1 MKLTG
6 AQAIVK
12 TLEMEGVE
20 VIFGIPGGATL
31 NIYDVLRDSKIKHYL
46 MRHEQVA
53 AHAADGYARASG
65 KVGVCMATSG
75 PGATN
80 LVTGIANAYMDS
92 IPIVAVT
99 GQVATSVIGTDAF
112 QEADTT
118 GITLPIVKHSY
129 LITNPEEIPSVIREA
144 FHIASTGRPGPV
156 VIDVPKDM
164 TIAKIKYEF
173 PEKVSLP
180 GYQPTYRGHVK
191 QIRQAVKAILEAER
205 PILFA
210 GGGVIASGASSELKE
225 LAELLNLPV
234 TYTLMGKGAFP
245 ERHPLSL
252 GMLGMHGT
260 CYANFAMVE
269 TDLIIAV
276 GVRFDDRATGR
287 LDRFA
292 PKAKIIHI
300 DIDPAEIGKNVPV
313 FIPIVGDAKT
323 VLNQL
328 LEELKGKDRSTFPTY
343 SKWHEIIQGWRREY
357 PLTYP
362 DDDELRPQFVVDM
375 IYQLTKDRKTIIT
388 TGVGQNQMWAAQFY
402 HQEKPRRFL
411 SSGGLGTMGYG
422 FPAAIGAQVAQPD
435 ALVVDI
441 DGDGSFQMVL
451 QDLATVSIYNL
462 PVKVVIMNNGYLGM
476 VRQWQQLFYGRRYFA
491 VDLAPGVPDFKK
503 LAEAYGVRGITVKKK
518 DELVPALEKAF
529 SEPVPYVVD
538 VWISREENV
547 FPMVPAG
554 AGLDELLKGEEK

>member
-1 MKLTG
+1 
-6 AQAIVK
+6 
-12 TLEMEGVE
+12 
-20 VIFGIPGGATL
+20 
-31 NIYDVLRDSKIKHYL
+31 
-46 MRHEQVA
+46 
-53 AHAADGYARASG
+53 
-65 KVGVCMATSG
+65 
-75 PGATN
+75 
-80 LVTGIANAYMDS
+80 MDS
-92 IPIVAVT
+92 IPIIAIT
-99 GQVATSVIGTDAF
+99 GQVSTSVIGTDAF

-173 PEKVSLP
+173 PEKISLP
-180 GYQPTYRGHVK
+180 GYQPTYRGHIK
-191 QIRQAVKAILEAER
+191 QIRQAVKAILEAEK

-225 LAELLNLPV
+225 FAELLNLPV

-245 ERHPLSL
+245 ETHPLSL

-328 LEELKGKDRSTFPTY
+328 LEELKKKDRASFPTY

-375 IYQLTKDRKTIIT
+375 IYQLTKDRETIIT

-402 HQEKPRRFL
+402 HQKKPRRFL

-503 LAEAYGVRGITVKKK
+503 LAEAYGVKGITVKRK

-529 SEPVPYVVD
+529 SEPVPYVID

-554 AGLDELLKGEEK
+554 AGLDELLKGEER

>member
-92 IPIVAVT
+92 IPIIAIT
-99 GQVATSVIGTDAF
+99 GQVPTPVIGTDAF

-129 LITNPEEIPSVIREA
+129 LITDPEEIPSVIREA

-156 VIDVPKDM
+156 VIDIPKDV
-164 TIAKIKYEF
+164 TIARIKYEF

-180 GYQPTYRGHVK
+180 GYKPTYRGHIK
-191 QIRQAVKAILEAER
+191 QIRQAIKTILEAER
-205 PILFA
+205 PVLFA
-210 GGGVIASGASSELKE
+210 GGGVIASGASAELKQF
-225 LAELLNLPV
+225 AELLNLPV

-245 ERHPLSL
+245 ETHPLSL

-260 CYANFAMVE
+260 CYANFAMCE

-292 PKAKIIHI
+292 PRARVIHI

-328 LEELKGKDRSTFPTY
+328 LDELKKKDRSSFPGY
-343 SKWHEIIQGWRREY
+343 SKWHEIIEGWRREH

-362 DDDELRPQFVVDM
+362 DDNELRPQFVVDM
-375 IYQLTKDRKTIIT
+375 IYQLTKDRGTIIT
-388 TGVGQNQMWAAQFY
+388 TGVGQNQMWAAQYY
-402 HQEKPRRFL
+402 HLEKPRRFL

-451 QDLATVSIYNL
+451 QDLATVSVYNL
-462 PVKVVIMNNGYLGM
+462 PVKVVVMNNGYLGM
-476 VRQWQQLFYGRRYFA
+476 VRQWQQLFYERRYFA

-503 LAEAYGVRGITVKKK
+503 LAEAYGVKGITVKEKG
-518 DELVPALEKAF
+518 ELVPALEKAF
-529 SEPVPYVVD
+529 SEPFPYVID
-538 VWISREENV
+538 VWIAREENV

-554 AGLDELLKGEEK
+554 AGLDELIKGEKK

>member
-80 LVTGIANAYMDS
+80 LFTGIANAYMDS
-92 IPIVAVT
+92 IPLVAIT

-144 FHIASTGRPGPV
+144 FHIASTGRAGPV
-156 VIDVPKDM
+156 VVDVPKDM
-164 TIAKIKYEF
+164 TIAEIKYEF

-191 QIRQAVKAILEAER
+191 QVRQAIKAILEAEK
-205 PILFA
+205 PVLFA
-210 GGGVIASGASSELKE
+210 GGGVIASGASTELKQF
-225 LAELLNLPV
+225 AELLNLPV
-234 TYTLMGKGAFP
+234 AYTLMGKGAFP
-245 ERHPLSL
+245 ETHPLSL

-323 VLNQL
+323 VLNQM
-328 LEELKGKDRSTFPTY
+328 LEELKKKDRSSFPAY
-343 SKWHEIIQGWRREY
+343 SKWHEIIQGWKREY

-362 DDDELRPQFVVDM
+362 NDDELRPQFVVDI
-375 IYQLTKDRKTIIT
+375 IYQLTKERETIIT

-422 FPAAIGAQVAQPD
+422 FPAAIGAQVAKPD

-451 QDLATVSIYNL
+451 QDLATVSVYNL

-491 VDLAPGVPDFKK
+491 VDLVPGVPDFKK
-503 LAEAYGVRGITVKKK
+503 LAESYGVKGITVKKK

-529 SEPVPYVVD
+529 SEPVPYVID
-538 VWISREENV
+538 VRISREENV